1 MKVTYDTEVDV
12 LRIRFTDA
20 PIVESDELREGVIVD
35 FDEDG
40 NIVGLE
46 LLDARDKV
54 ADTQRLEFSITQ
66 QPAA

>member
-20 PIVESDELREGVIVD
+20 PIAESDELREGVIVD